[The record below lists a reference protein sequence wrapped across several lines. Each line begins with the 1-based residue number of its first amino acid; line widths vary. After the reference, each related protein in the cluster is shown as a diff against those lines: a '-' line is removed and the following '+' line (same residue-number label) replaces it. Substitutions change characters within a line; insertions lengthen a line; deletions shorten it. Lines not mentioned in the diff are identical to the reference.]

1 MRAALLPL
9 LALLALPGPAAAQ
22 MEAVRRDDW
31 AAAEIAAARHADPV
45 ASKLVRYYRLLAPG
59 AAPAGEI
66 AEFRRENPDWPAQT
80 LLARRWEEAVAAIV
94 DDGVVIRT
102 FTATPPQTDAG
113 RLRLAE
119 ALDRAGDRRA
129 GEAIRTAWVESTIGP
144 AAENDFL
151 GRYGTR
157 LTPDAQ
163 WQRFQRLAWAG
174 SAQATAQ
181 ATRLDPARQ
190 AVAEV
195 WLGLKRNDPDAP
207 ARRAALPAA
216 QRAEPG
222 LVLEHARF
230 LRRAGRET
238 EAADLLQAQ
247 GPAAQKAAPERAG
260 AFWAER
266 HLLARRLLRANEP
279 QAAYALAAGH
289 GLAESG
295 DAVEAEFL
303 AGWIALRQLNDPR
316 KAELHFNRLG
326 AMSQAAITQGRAL
339 YWQGRAAAARNDTAT
354 ATARYQAAAAWVTT
368 YYGQLASL
376 ALGEGDAGL
385 ARRIR
390 AAHDPATDPDRLAS
404 FAGRELTRAAA
415 LLIGWDE
422 PRRAR
427 FFLLR
432 LAELAP
438 DPVDRA
444 LAARLATG
452 MGRPELA
459 VWVARRAGTD
469 GTMLP
474 ETGWP
479 MPYAPPSDAV
489 EPALAYAIMRQE
501 SNFEPDAV
509 SPAGARGLMQL
520 MPGTARAV
528 ARKLGTPTTVPRL
541 TADTD
546 HNMQLGTTYLRQV
559 LDEAEGCVPCAAASY
574 NAGPGRTRA
583 WLVTYGDPRAGQADM
598 IDWIE
603 TIPFN
608 ETRNYVQRVI
618 ENMVIYRARRGETK
632 PHPLAD
638 WLR

>member
-9 LALLALPGPAAAQ
+9 LALLALPAPASAQ

-31 AAAEIAAARHADPV
+31 ATAEIAAARHPDPV

-66 AEFRRENPDWPAQT
+66 AQFRRENPDWPAQP
-80 LLARRWEEAVAAIV
+80 LLARRWEEAVAAIL
-94 DDGVVIRT
+94 DDGVVVRT
-102 FTATPPQTDAG
+102 FAATPPQTDAG
-113 RLRLAE
+113 RMRFAE
-119 ALDRAGDRRA
+119 ALDRAADRRA
-129 GEAIRTAWVESTIGP
+129 GEAIRVAWVESTLSP

-174 SAQATAQ
+174 SAQAAAQ
-181 ATRLDPARQ
+181 AGRLDPSRQ

-195 WLGLKRNDPDAP
+195 WLALKRDDPEAP
-207 ARRAALPAA
+207 ARRTALPAA

-222 LVLEHARF
+222 LVLENARF
-230 LRRAGRET
+230 LRRAGRDT
-238 EAADLLQAQ
+238 EAAGLLVAQ
-247 GPAAQKAAPERAG
+247 GAAAQKAAPDRSG
-260 AFWAER
+260 AFWSER
-266 HLLARRLLRANEP
+266 HLLTRRLLRAGD
-279 QAAYALAAGH
+279 ARTAYALVAGH
-289 GLAESG
+289 GQADG
-295 DAVEAEFL
+295 ADALEAEFL
-303 AGWIALRQLNDPR
+303 AGWIALRRLNDPAA
-316 KAELHFNRLG
+316 AERHF
-326 AMSQAAITQGRAL
+326 SQLAALSKAAITQGRAL
-339 YWQGRAAAARNDTAT
+339 YWLGRAAAARGDTAA
-354 ATARYQAAAAWVTT
+354 ATSRYQAAAAWMTT
-368 YYGQLASL
+368 YYGQLAAL

-385 ARRIR
+385 AQRIR
-390 AAHDPATDPDRLAS
+390 GARDPGTDQERLAA

-427 FFLLR
+427 IFLLR
-432 LAELAP
+432 LSELAP
-438 DPVDRA
+438 DSVDRA
-444 LAARLATG
+444 LTARLATG

-459 VWVARRAGTD
+459 VWVARRAAID

-479 MPYAPPSDAV
+479 MPYDPPAGAV

-501 SNFEPDAV
+501 SNFEPNAV

-520 MPGTARAV
+520 MPGTAQSV
-528 ARKLGTPTTVPRL
+528 ARKLGTPTNIPRL

-546 HNMQLGTTYLRQV
+546 HNMQLGTAYLRQV
-559 LDEAEGCVPCAAASY
+559 LDEAEGCMPCAAASY
-574 NAGPGRTRA
+574 NAGPGRTRD
-583 WLVTYGDPRAGQADM
+583 WLATNGDPRMGQADM

-603 TIPFN
+603 MIPFN

-618 ENMVIYRARRGETK
+618 ENVVIYRARRGETK